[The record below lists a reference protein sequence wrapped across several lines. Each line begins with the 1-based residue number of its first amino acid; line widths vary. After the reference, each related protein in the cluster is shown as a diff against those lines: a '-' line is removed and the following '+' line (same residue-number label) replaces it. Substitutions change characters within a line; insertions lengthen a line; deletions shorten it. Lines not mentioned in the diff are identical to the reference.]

1 MRRLDPRWPLR
12 VSIPRRGNE
21 DLVEHVG
28 QQIGLRRVSI
38 PRRGNEDQGIDVGAV
53 AQTVLFQSLVGAMRT
68 AEVTAAGLAL
78 MRFQSL
84 VGAMRT
90 REEEA

>member
-1 MRRLDPRWPLR
+1 MRTTGHGEL
-12 VSIPRRGNE
+12 G
-21 DLVEHVG
+21 H
-28 QQIGLRRVSI
+28 
-38 PRRGNEDQGIDVGAV
+38 AV
-53 AQTVLFQSLVGAMRT
+53 RYLFQSLVGAMRT